1 VRRRAAPA
9 HTGAIGAKGHGMD
22 STLVVRALGLS
33 ILALLAFVC
42 LRTLEPFVG
51 ACLWGVTLAVA
62 AWPARVRL
70 TRALGGRRKLAAGA
84 IVAALVLV
92 LVAPL
97 AVLAVSLA
105 DQVDRVSGLLR
116 DLAGFRLPPPP
127 AFLATLPAVGGAA
140 VAEWRWA
147 GDHAGDLVARAEPY
161 AAATGTWLL
170 LRGARLGVELA
181 EMVLAVIL
189 AGILLANGEACVAFL
204 GGLGARLGGERAT
217 ELLGVSTRTL
227 RGVVN
232 GVVGTAVLQAL
243 VAAVAFAVAGVPG
256 TALLAVAIFIL
267 ALAQLPSL
275 PLILVAA
282 AWLGYRGATGWA
294 VLVAAWGL
302 VVSNLVDAVVRPY
315 LMGKGAEMPLIG
327 IFLGVVGGL
336 LAFGLIGVF
345 VGPIALAL
353 AYHLLVA
360 WAREG
365 APAAGRNVPPPLPTG
380 PGDQGRRSTSTDA
393 SPMNLTR

>member
-1 VRRRAAPA
+1 
-9 HTGAIGAKGHGMD
+9 
-22 STLVVRALGLS
+22 
-33 ILALLAFVC
+33 
-42 LRTLEPFVG
+42 
-51 ACLWGVTLAVA
+51 
-62 AWPARVRL
+62 
-70 TRALGGRRKLAAGA
+70 
-84 IVAALVLV
+84 
-92 LVAPL
+92 
-97 AVLAVSLA
+97 
-105 DQVDRVSGLLR
+105 
-116 DLAGFRLPPPP
+116 
-127 AFLATLPAVGGAA
+127 
-140 VAEWRWA
+140 
-147 GDHAGDLVARAEPY
+147 
-161 AAATGTWLL
+161 
-170 LRGARLGVELA
+170 
-181 EMVLAVIL
+181 MVLAVIL
-189 AGILLANGEACVAFL
+189 AGILLANGEACAAFL

-256 TALLAVAIFIL
+256 TALLAVAIFLL

-282 AWLGYRGATGWA
+282 AWLGYRGSTGWA

-315 LMGKGAEMPLIG
+315 LMGKGAEMPLFG

-365 APAAGRNVPPPLPTG
+365 APAATRNVPPPLPTG